1 MTTADLFQSLIEAT
15 SAITATLGLIAVLR
29 KPLRRHLGARAGYAL
44 WLAVPLALLATG
56 LPGPATSSALAAD
69 SLPRNGLAMVAHWLP
84 QANHNP
90 SSAWL
95 LVWAGG
101 ALAMLLWLTHRQM
114 QFQRHLGALREH
126 ADGSFRSVTLAA
138 PALIG
143 LWQPRIVLPG
153 DFEQRYNPAEQALV
167 LAHERAHRR
176 HGDPWA
182 NTAAAGLLCL
192 FWFNPLLYWALG
204 RFRFDQELACDAR
217 VLESAPRAR
226 QPYAHALLKT
236 QLSAEAAWPLPVGCH
251 WQSSHPLTE
260 RITMLSQYQTSTTR
274 RRSGVALAL
283 VLCLTGSYAV
293 WAAQP
298 ATPDF
303 TNMDSKAADTTPVLR
318 VLQSED
324 VVNPPKYPAS
334 ALANKV
340 SGDVGLKVY
349 INADGSIGDV
359 VVLSSEPAGVF
370 DQMAIDA
377 AKQWKFNPKRKDGM
391 AVPGWVK
398 IPVKFRADGKPDDAA
413 APTEN

>member
-44 WLAVPLALLATG
+44 WLAVPLVLLAIG
-56 LPGPATSSALAAD
+56 LPGPATPSALAAD
-69 SLPRNGLAMVAHWLP
+69 ALPRGGLAMIAHWLP
-84 QANHNP
+84 QASHNP

-101 ALAMLLWLTHRQM
+101 ALAMLLWLAHRQVR
-114 QFQRHLGALREH
+114 FQRDLGPLREH
-126 ADGSFRSVTLAA
+126 ADGSVRSDTLAA

-153 DFEQRYNPAEQALV
+153 DFEQRYNPTEQALV

-217 VLESAPRAR
+217 VLEAAPRAR

-260 RITMLSQYQTSTTR
+260 RITMLSQFQTSTTR

-298 ATPDF
+298 ATPPQTSALNGIGPD
-303 TNMDSKAADTTPVLR
+303 DALAAPTFPKQALKEQLDGR
-318 VLQSED
+318 VL
-324 VVNPPKYPAS
+324 
-334 ALANKV
+334 LH
-340 SGDVGLKVY
+340 VY
-349 INADGSIGDV
+349 VNADGSVGEV
-359 VVLSSEPAGVF
+359 KVAESEPAGTF
-370 DQMAIDA
+370 DQATLSA
-377 AKQWKFNPKRKDGM
+377 AKQWRFNPKREDGVI
-391 AVPGWVK
+391 VPGWVEV
-398 IPVKFRADGKPDDAA
+398 PVNFRADGKPDEAA
-413 APTEN
+413 APAKN